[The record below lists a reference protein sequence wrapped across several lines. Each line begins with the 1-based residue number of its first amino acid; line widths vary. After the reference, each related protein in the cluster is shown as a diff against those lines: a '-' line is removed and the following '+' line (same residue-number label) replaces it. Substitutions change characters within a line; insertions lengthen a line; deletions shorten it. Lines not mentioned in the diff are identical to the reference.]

1 MIKVLRTRY
10 KRAFFADKVL
20 SKKTTGALK
29 WTAARGHL
37 SAWLV
42 SNIANFCYAAAC
54 RHYAPTDIERGRLL
68 KAQLQLGWQQWAREW
83 SREER
88 IVILQN
94 CHQLPRACCT
104 SAQVAQA
111 IGPWRDARESIS
123 VGGNVERKGGDV
135 TSRVGGPTHVPGL
148 ERVVGEADQAEP
160 RVGLA
165 LACSDRSGWIK
176 VNRIPQPYN
185 HCDNDNYDY

>member
-1 MIKVLRTRY
+1 MTQVPRARNKRT
-10 KRAFFADKVL
+10 FFADKVL

-29 WTAARGHL
+29 WTAAEGHL

-42 SNIANFCYAAAC
+42 SNIANFCCAAAC

-104 SAQVAQA
+104 SAQVADEA
-111 IGPWRDARESIS
+111 IGPWKDARESVS
-123 VGGNVERKGGDV
+123 VGGNVERKWGGV
-135 TSRVGGPTHVPGL
+135 TSRVGDPTHLPRLG
-148 ERVVGEADQAEP
+148 ADCWGGWRGWTQGGP
-160 RVGLA
+160 RASL
-165 LACSDRSGWIK
+165 LR
-176 VNRIPQPYN
+176 
-185 HCDNDNYDY
+185 